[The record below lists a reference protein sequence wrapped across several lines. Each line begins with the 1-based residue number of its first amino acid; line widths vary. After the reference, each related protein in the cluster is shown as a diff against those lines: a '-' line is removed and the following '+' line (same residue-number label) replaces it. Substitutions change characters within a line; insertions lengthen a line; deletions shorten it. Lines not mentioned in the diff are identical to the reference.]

1 MSLLTMGLTL
11 RAWQQKA
18 HPREE
23 DNRRAL
29 RLIRGLCPAL
39 ALLALAAGVLPAES
53 VEGSGEQPS
62 SHSQDASSATS
73 REMPQENKE
82 RTIWNPS
89 TWKWIPTDEEV
100 QRYRQSWNPMAHG
113 PILISGVDIQPKG
126 QFLFQPFV
134 FGQTGHR
141 QFGNQFGTNSTDSPV
156 HLTAASPTGIFA
168 YGLTDHAELN
178 VALSGIYWDASTANS
193 TGGRTTESETG
204 LGDTTIYLKYRP
216 IVQDPDG
223 WRPSITIYNQ
233 IALPT
238 SQWAGTQSI
247 PGGFAPLG
255 RLPAT
260 SFGALSFTEG
270 LMFRKNLQ
278 PFRISGGLFYT
289 YSAPG
294 STDGTNTYSGDI
306 INGRLII
313 EHILN
318 DSRGFGYNLE
328 FVTLNGLSHRLDGKP
343 VNVQPENYALV
354 GAQPTL
360 QYKFFHDEN
369 GALVGALGCLFTI
382 AGQNNIDAIYPNV
395 ALYYYWGRGKP
406 IMR

>member
-1 MSLLTMGLTL
+1 MVGH
-11 RAWQQKA
+11 AVGF
-18 HPREE
+18 
-23 DNRRAL
+23 
-29 RLIRGLCPAL
+29 RL
-39 ALLALAAGVLPAES
+39 LAAGMPSLSFSGQVDSVNRKSTPPWILHLIKVSLCLSLVVLETGGWLTPAS
-53 VEGSGEQPS
+53 AG
-62 SHSQDASSATS
+62 QDAPPAASLGTPN
-73 REMPQENKE
+73 EQHE
-82 RTIWNPS
+82 RTIWNPF
-89 TWKWIPTDEEV
+89 TWKWIPTDAEI

-134 FGQTGHR
+134 FAQTGRR

-156 HLTAASPTGIFA
+156 HLTAVAPTGIFA
-168 YGLTDHAELN
+168 YGITDHAELN
-178 VALSGIYWDASTANS
+178 VALSGIYWEADKANAS
-193 TGGRTTESETG
+193 GGRTKESETG

-216 IVQDPDG
+216 VVQDPDS
-223 WRPSITIYNQ
+223 WLPSITIYNQ
-233 IALPT
+233 LALPT

-260 SFGALSFTEG
+260 SFGALSITEG
-270 LMFRKNLQ
+270 LMFRKNLE
-278 PFRISGGLFYT
+278 PFRISGGVFYT
-289 YSAPG
+289 YSTPG
-294 STDGTNTYSGDI
+294 STNGMNTYAGDI

-318 DSRGFGYNLE
+318 DTRGFGYNLE
-328 FVTLNGLSHRLDGKP
+328 FVTLNGLSHRLDGKT
-343 VNVQPENYALV
+343 VNVPPTSSALV
-354 GAQPTL
+354 GVQPTL

-369 GALVGALGCLFTI
+369 GALVGAVGCLFTI

-406 IMR
+406 VMR

>member
-1 MSLLTMGLTL
+1 MVVLETGECL
-11 RAWQQKA
+11 A
-18 HPREE
+18 
-23 DNRRAL
+23 
-29 RLIRGLCPAL
+29 PAL
-39 ALLALAAGVLPAES
+39 AG
-53 VEGSGEQPS
+53 
-62 SHSQDASSATS
+62 QDASQAASPGMA
-73 REMPQENKE
+73 QDNNE
-82 RTIWNPS
+82 RTIWNPF
-89 TWKWIPTDEEV
+89 TWKWIPSDAEI

-126 QFLFQPFV
+126 QFLFHPLV
-134 FGQTGHR
+134 FAQTGHR
-141 QFGNQFGTNSTDSPV
+141 EFGNQFGVNSTESPI
-156 HLTAASPTGIFA
+156 HLTSISPTGIFA
-168 YGLTDHAELN
+168 YGITDHAELN
-178 VALSGIYWDASTANS
+178 VALSGIYWEASKPNN

-216 IVQDPDG
+216 VVQDPDS

-260 SFGALSFTEG
+260 SFGALSITEG
-270 LMFRKNLQ
+270 VMFRKNLQ
-278 PFRISGGLFYT
+278 PFRISGGVFYT

-294 STDGTNTYSGDI
+294 STAGMNTYTGDI
-306 INGRLII
+306 INGRLIV
-313 EHILN
+313 EHIL
-318 DSRGFGYNLE
+318 DDDRGFGYNIEL
-328 FVTLNGLSHRLDGKP
+328 VTLNGLSHRLDGKT
-343 VNVQPENYALV
+343 VNVQPTSYALV

-360 QYKFFHDEN
+360 QYKFFHNEN
-369 GALVGALGCLFTI
+369 GALIGAVGCLFTI

-395 ALYYYWGRGKP
+395 AFYYFWGRGKP